1 LDVNAT
7 YDQERIARPM
17 LALHDLHFQKKF
29 KLIGRNVIFQISDSH
44 DEKSGIILE
53 EKRDVPLVH
62 R

>member
-1 LDVNAT
+1 MPRT
-7 YDQERIARPM
+7 TRS
-17 LALHDLHFQKKF
+17 ALR
-29 KLIGRNVIFQISDSH
+29 GRCLCFMTFISRKSLSRSRRKGVFQISDSH